1 MKNKM
6 IWIIGLLG
14 LGGLYLLT
22 RRSLAKNLIFNLS
35 DIRFKGSVLRPII
48 QVSFTVQNPTN
59 QKAILKGV
67 AGNLNFN
74 GNPVSNV
81 SNFVEQTIQPRSESI
96 INIDV
101 KPSLIG
107 VSSTIIDVIRGKA
120 KGGQFTFVGSANVD
134 GIVLPINQTYDL

>member
-1 MKNKM
+1 MNNKL

-22 RRSLAKNLIFNLS
+22 RRSLAKNLIFNFS
-35 DIRFKGSVLRPII
+35 DVKFKGSVLKPII
-48 QVSFTVQNPTN
+48 QVSFAVQNPTN

-67 AGNLNFN
+67 AGTLSFN

-81 SNFVEQTIQPRSESI
+81 SNFVEQTIDPRSESVL
-96 INIDV
+96 NIDV
-101 KPSLIG
+101 KPSIIG
-107 VSSTIIDVIRGKA
+107 ISSTIIDIIRGKT
-120 KGGQFTFVGSANVD
+120 KNGRFSFDGSANVD